1 MRIGLLG
8 GSFNPVHDG
17 HRHITL
23 AALGLLRLDR
33 VWWMVSPQ
41 NPLKPAADM
50 APYAERL
57 TAAAN
62 FARHPRIEVSDI
74 EARLGTRYT
83 VDTLGALERRNPF
96 TRFVWLM
103 GADNLIEIPRWR
115 DWTGI
120 FARVPIAIFN
130 RNSYSF
136 KALAGTAARRYR
148 SGRLHAKAAP
158 ELAER
163 TPPAWVYLPI
173 VAHGAAGTEI
183 RAGGKRQS

>member
-8 GSFNPVHDG
+8 GSFNPAHDG

-83 VDTLGALERRNPF
+83 VDTLGELKRRYPF
-96 TRFVWLM
+96 TRFV
-103 GADNLIEIPRWR
+103 
-115 DWTGI
+115 
-120 FARVPIAIFN
+120 
-130 RNSYSF
+130 
-136 KALAGTAARRYR
+136 
-148 SGRLHAKAAP
+148 
-158 ELAER
+158 
-163 TPPAWVYLPI
+163 
-173 VAHGAAGTEI
+173 
-183 RAGGKRQS
+183 

>member
-8 GSFNPVHDG
+8 GSFNPAHDG

-41 NPLKPAADM
+41 NPLKPAAGM

-57 TAAAN
+57 EAAARL
-62 FARHPRIEVSDI
+62 ARHPRIEVSDI

-83 VDTLGALERRNPF
+83 VDTLGALKRRYPF

-103 GADNLIEIPRWR
+103 GADNLIEIPRWH

-120 FARVPIAIFN
+120 FDRVPIAVFN

-136 KALAGTAARRYR
+136 KALAGEAARRYR
-148 SGRLHAKAAP
+148 SGRLGAKAAP
-158 ELAER
+158 TLAER

-173 VAHGAAGTEI
+173 VAHEAAGTEI
-183 RAGGKRQS
+183 RAHGKRQS

>member
-8 GSFNPVHDG
+8 GSFNPAHDG

-23 AALGLLRLDR
+23 AALAFLRLDR

-41 NPLKPAADM
+41 NPLKPAAGM

-57 TAAAN
+57 EAAARL
-62 FARHPRIEVSDI
+62 ARHPKIEVSDI

-83 VDTLGALERRNPF
+83 VDTLGALKRRYPF

-103 GADNLIEIPRWR
+103 GADNLIEIPRWH

-120 FARVPIAIFN
+120 FDRVPIAVFN

-148 SGRLHAKAAP
+148 SGRVGAKAAP
-158 ELAER
+158 TLAER

-173 VAHGAAGTEI
+173 VAHEAAGTEI
-183 RAGGKRQS
+183 RAHGKRQS